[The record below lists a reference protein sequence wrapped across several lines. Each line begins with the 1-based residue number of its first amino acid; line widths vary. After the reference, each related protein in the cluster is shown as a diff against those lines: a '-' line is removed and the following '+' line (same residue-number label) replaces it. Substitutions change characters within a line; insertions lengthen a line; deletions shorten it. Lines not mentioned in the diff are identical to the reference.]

1 MIQDIAPYVF
11 DNHYEPYEPDTDSF
25 MILVKNN
32 ETLALQKESNVSFP
46 EFSMLRD
53 LIDNTSLVSEIEK
66 NAIYLFS
73 ISNRK
78 FFLVE
83 NDLLEEKLIAL
94 GYSYLPLYTFRVC
107 KPKHFS
113 FAAITAAQLASWYR
127 ENRFCGCCGKPTEH
141 DEKER
146 MLRCDDCGVTLYP
159 KISPAVI
166 IALCN
171 GDKLLLSKYAGRE
184 YTHYALLA
192 GFTEIGETIE
202 DTVRREV
209 MEEVGLKVKN
219 LRFYKSQPW
228 SLSSSILFG
237 FYCELDGSDEIHIDK
252 NELSLA
258 EWVDRKDLPVYQDDI
273 SLTYEMIANFRD
285 KML

>member
-25 MILVKNN
+25 MIFVRNN
-32 ETLALQKESNVSFP
+32 ETLSLQKDSNVSFP
-46 EFSMLRD
+46 EFSMLD
-53 LIDNTSLVSEIEK
+53 TLLGDNSLTLEIREK
-66 NAIYLFS
+66 ATYLFS

-78 FFLVE
+78 FFLIE
-83 NDLLEEKLIAL
+83 NGKLEQKLIEN
-94 GYSYLPLYTFRVC
+94 GYAYLPLYTFRVC

-113 FAAITAAQLASWYR
+113 FAAITAAQLAMWYR
-127 ENRFCGCCGKPTEH
+127 ENRLCGCCGKPFEK
-141 DEKER
+141 DDKER
-146 MLRCDDCGVTLYP
+146 MLRCDDCCIQLYP

-166 IALCN
+166 IAVTN
-171 GDKLLLSKYAGRE
+171 GEKLLLSKYAGRE

-192 GFTEIGETIE
+192 GFTEIGESIE

-252 NELSLA
+252 SELSLA

-273 SLTYEMIANFRD
+273 SLTYEMIAMFRD

>member
-11 DNHYEPYEPDTDSF
+11 DNHYESYEPESDSF
-25 MILVKNN
+25 MIFVKNN
-32 ETLALQKESNVSFP
+32 ETLALQKDSNVSFP
-46 EFSMLRD
+46 EISMLND
-53 LIDNTSLVSEIEK
+53 FPNSSSLALEIREK
-66 NAIYLFS
+66 AIYLFA

-83 NDLLEEKLIAL
+83 NESLESRLIEL
-94 GYSYLPLYTFRVC
+94 GYAYLPLYTFRVC

-113 FAAITAAQLASWYR
+113 FAAITAAQLALWYR
-127 ENRFCGCCGKPTEH
+127 ENRLCGCCGKPFKK
-141 DEKER
+141 DDKER
-146 MLRCDDCGVTLYP
+146 MLRCDDCGIQLYP

-166 IALCN
+166 IAVTN

-219 LRFYKSQPW
+219 LQFYKSQPW